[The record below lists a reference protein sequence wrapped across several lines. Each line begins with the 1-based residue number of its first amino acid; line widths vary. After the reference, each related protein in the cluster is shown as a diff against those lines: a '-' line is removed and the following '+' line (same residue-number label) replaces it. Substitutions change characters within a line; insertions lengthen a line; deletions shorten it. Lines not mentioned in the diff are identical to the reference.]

1 MFRTASVI
9 RLHTQQRF
17 NTFVLPF
24 IILAIASAVV
34 LAIGVIANLSVDD
47 PSQLDGMHEGMRW
60 NGAVWSVLGPL
71 MGFGFTAMLQIFPLS
86 LGLGITRREFAAGT
100 LAVFGIIAALFTT
113 AITVL
118 KSIEQA
124 TDGFGLRI
132 RMFDVVYVGMGDW
145 WQTAVQTFLLLLMAM
160 FLGAAVSTV
169 YLRWGQRGLWISLTS
184 LALVP
189 FLVVSIA
196 FVVPGMM
203 EQVFIAV
210 GSVPWIGWMGIVALI
225 GALAAGA
232 WVLLIRRAPVR

>member
-24 IILAIASAVV
+24 IILAIAFAVV
-34 LAIGVIANLSVDD
+34 IAIGVIANLSVDH
-47 PSQLDGMHEGMRW
+47 PSELDGMHTGMQW

-100 LAVFGIIAALFTT
+100 LAVFGLIAVFFTVP
-113 AITVL
+113 ITIL

-160 FLGAAVSTV
+160 FLGAAISTV

-189 FLVVSIA
+189 FLLVSIA
-196 FVVPGMM
+196 LVVPGMM

-210 GSVPWIGWMGIVALI
+210 DSVPWIGWMGIVALV
-225 GALAAGA
+225 GVLAAGV

>member
-1 MFRTASVI
+1 MFRTPSVI

-24 IILAIASAVV
+24 IILGIAFAVV
-34 LAIGVIANLSVDD
+34 LAIGVIANLNVDA
-47 PSQLDGMHEGMRW
+47 PSELDGMHEGMQW
-60 NGAVWSVLGPL
+60 NGAIWSILGPL

-100 LAVFGIIAALFTT
+100 LAVFGIIAACFTVP
-113 AITVL
+113 ITIL
-118 KSIEQA
+118 KAIEQA

-169 YLRWGQRGLWISLTS
+169 YLRWGQRGLWITLTS

-189 FLVVSIA
+189 FAVISIGLVI
-196 FVVPGMM
+196 PGMM
-203 EQVFIAV
+203 ERIFAALGQV
-210 GSVPWIGWMGIVALI
+210 SWIGWMGVVALI
-225 GALAAGA
+225 AALAAGV
-232 WVLLIRRAPVR
+232 WVLLIRKAPVR

>member
-24 IILAIASAVV
+24 IILGIALAVV

-47 PSQLDGMHEGMRW
+47 PSELDGMHQGMQW
-60 NGAVWSVLGPL
+60 NGAVFSVLGPL

-100 LAVFGIIAALFTT
+100 LAVFGIIAAFFTT
-113 AITVL
+113 AITIL

-132 RMFDVVYVGMGDW
+132 RMFDVVYVGTGDW

-169 YLRWGQRGLWISLTS
+169 YLRWGQRGLWIALTS

-189 FLVVSIA
+189 FLLVSIA
-196 FVVPGMM
+196 LVVPGMM
-203 EQVFIAV
+203 EQVFIAL
-210 GSVPWIGWMGIVALI
+210 GSVPWIGWMGIVAVV
-225 GALAAGA
+225 AVLAAGA

>member
-24 IILAIASAVV
+24 IILGIAFAVV

-47 PSQLDGMHEGMRW
+47 PSELDGMYQGMQW
-60 NGAVWSVLGPL
+60 NGAIWSVLGPL

-100 LAVFGIIAALFTT
+100 LAVYAIIAACFTVP
-113 AITVL
+113 ITIL
-118 KSIEQA
+118 KVIEQA

-132 RMFDVVYVGMGDW
+132 RMFDVFYVGLGDW
-145 WQTAVQTFLLLLMAM
+145 WQTGVQTFLLLLMAM
-160 FLGAAVSTV
+160 FLGSAVSTV
-169 YLRWGQRGLWISLTS
+169 YLRWGQRGLWITLTS

-189 FLVVSIA
+189 FLVISIA
-196 FVVPGMM
+196 LVVPGMM
-203 EQVFIAV
+203 EQVFIAM
-210 GSVPWIGWMGIVALI
+210 GQIPWIGWMGIVTLVGI
-225 GALAAGA
+225 VAAAA